1 MYSHDKALINVLT
14 CIAEGAI
21 VLNLNDAIGVIKI
34 GPSLYHLMVPTSFYV
49 VQFKLIEVGYLNEVI
64 ITNILQFLS
73 HLDRRNLLFVIIFLS
88 VAPLFVF
95 LFRQKVGQSV

>member
-34 GPSLYHLMVPTSFYV
+34 GPSLYHLMVPTSFYI
-49 VQFKLIEVGYLNEVI
+49 VQFELIEVGYLDEVI

-88 VAPLFVF
+88 VAPLLVF